1 MAEPRK
7 AASREHRA
15 AVTRMLRATGLL
27 RIPEEAPLVALVKSL
42 AKEMDEGGGSR
53 TYSAYLSALKDV
65 RRVLDR
71 APGSTA
77 LVSAPAPS
85 PADADD
91 SSSDEKSAPSV
102 DQEVLDFAGFAAA
115 KGRPPHRQGA

>member
-1 MAEPRK
+1 MAEARK

-15 AVTRMLRATGLL
+15 AVTRMLKATGLL

-77 LVSAPAPS
+77 LVSTPAPS
-85 PADADD
+85 SADADEA
-91 SSSDEKSAPSV
+91 SVEETPSV

>member
-1 MAEPRK
+1 MPEGRK

-15 AVTRMLRATGLL
+15 AVTRMLKATGLL

-71 APGSTA
+71 APGSAALPSTA
-77 LVSAPAPS
+77 APS
-85 PADADD
+85 PADADEV
-91 SSSDEKSAPSV
+91 SSEEKAPV

-115 KGRPPHRQGA
+115 KGRPPRRQGA

>member
-1 MAEPRK
+1 MAEARK

-15 AVTRMLRATGLL
+15 AVTRMLKATGLL

-77 LVSAPAPS
+77 LVSTPAPS
-85 PADADD
+85 AADADEA
-91 SSSDEKSAPSV
+91 SVEEKPSV

>member
-1 MAEPRK
+1 MAEARK

-15 AVTRMLRATGLL
+15 AVTRMLKATGLL

-77 LVSAPAPS
+77 LVSTPAPS
-85 PADADD
+85 PADADEASVED
-91 SSSDEKSAPSV
+91 KPSV